1 MFGENCLEN
10 EPNYGIGHA
19 KASTF
24 RNTFVEFE
32 SIVINLRAQ
41 KNHSMEIKKNP
52 EVDLEK
58 KRSLFLAA
66 GYVVALAL
74 VLTAFEWKT
83 YERSAAD
90 LGQLVI
96 DDLEE
101 EIIPITEQNQPPPPP
116 PPPPPPAPEI
126 EIVEDD
132 VEIEEEVE
140 IMDVEATQET
150 IIEEVVPVEEE
161 PAEPDFFT
169 IVEDMPSFP
178 GGDAALLKYIAEHV
192 EYPAIAK
199 ENGIT
204 GVVYVSYIVDKD
216 GSVKDVKVVRGA
228 DPFLDKEAVR
238 VVKTLKGYKPGKQR
252 GKPVPVQF
260 TIPIRFQLQ

>member
-1 MFGENCLEN
+1 
-10 EPNYGIGHA
+10 
-19 KASTF
+19 
-24 RNTFVEFE
+24 
-32 SIVINLRAQ
+32 
-41 KNHSMEIKKNP
+41 MEIKKNP

-58 KRSLFLAA
+58 KRSLFLVA
-66 GYVVALAL
+66 GYVVALAV

-83 YERSAAD
+83 FDKVAGD

-96 DDLEE
+96 EDLEE
-101 EIIPITEQNQPPPPP
+101 EIIPITEQEIKPPPP

-140 IMDVEATQET
+140 IMDVEADMET
-150 IIEEVVPVEEE
+150 EIVEIEEPVEEE
-161 PAEPDFFT
+161 SNEPDFFT
-169 IVEDMPSFP
+169 IVEDMPAYP
-178 GGDAALLKYIAEHV
+178 GGDGALLKYIAENV

-216 GSVKDVKVVRGA
+216 GSIKDVKVVRGA
-228 DPFLDKEAVR
+228 DPFLDKEAIR
-238 VVKTLKGYKPGKQR
+238 VVKTLKGYSPGKQR

-260 TIPIRFQLQ
+260 TIPIRFVLN

>member
-1 MFGENCLEN
+1 
-10 EPNYGIGHA
+10 
-19 KASTF
+19 
-24 RNTFVEFE
+24 
-32 SIVINLRAQ
+32 
-41 KNHSMEIKKNP
+41 MEIKKNP

-58 KRSLFLAA
+58 KRSLFLVA
-66 GYVVALAL
+66 GYVVALAV

-83 YERSAAD
+83 FDASIAD
-90 LGQLVI
+90 LGQLII
-96 DDLEE
+96 DDMEE
-101 EIIPITEQNQPPPPP
+101 EIIPITEQANTPPPP
-116 PPPPPPAPEI
+116 PPPPPPAPVI

-132 VEIEEEVE
+132 VEIEDEVE
-140 IMDVEATQET
+140 IMDVEADQKTE
-150 IIEEVVPVEEE
+150 IVEIEPVKEEE

-192 EYPAIAK
+192 EYPQIAK

-216 GSVKDVKVVRGA
+216 GSIKDVKVVRGA

-260 TIPIRFQLQ
+260 TIPIRFVLN